1 MEINTK
7 LLLAELIKQLPGQ
20 AMCKEIIVEEKEI
33 LPQMK
38 EIIED

>member
-7 LLLAELIKQLPGQ
+7 LLLAELMKQLPDE
-20 AMCKEIIVEEKEI
+20 AMCKEIIVEENEI

-38 EIIED
+38 ESIED